1 MNKGKIEFIDWN
13 FRELK
18 EYLIDDNVNEIA
30 VNHDGKVWIAT
41 FDKGWVDT
49 GKKLDRETILSLI
62 QVVADYREVIVDET
76 YPILETEFYDGS
88 RFSGTIGSISPPS
101 FNLRKHSK
109 LVFTLD
115 DYIRQGNI
123 TKEQKQIIQEYIL
136 NKKNILVV
144 GATGSGKTTFANAC
158 IHEIAEVDDRVVIV
172 EDTHEIQCTVR
183 NNLRL
188 IANKKNPM
196 VSILQHCMRRTPE
209 RLIVG
214 EVRGKEALYLLTAWN
229 SGHGGGVCT
238 IHSETALK
246 GLRQLE
252 QYIMLESVNPQREM
266 IADNIHL
273 IVVLEKVKGKRKVVE
288 IKKMIGLEND
298 KYALKDLTE
307 VGICQN

>member
-1 MNKGKIEFIDWN
+1 MNMSEKIEFINWN
-13 FRELK
+13 FRDLK
-18 EYLIDDNVNEIA
+18 EHLDDDNVNEIA
-30 VNHDGKVWIAT
+30 VNDNGEVWIST
-41 FDKGWVDT
+41 FTQGWIDT
-49 GKKLDRETILSLI
+49 GKRLDKKTILSLMK
-62 QVVADYREVIVDET
+62 VVADYREVIIDENN
-76 YPILETEFYDGS
+76 PILETEFYDGS
-88 RFSGTIGSISPPS
+88 RFSGTIEPISSPS

-115 DYIRQGNI
+115 DYIKQGNI
-123 TKEQKQIIQEYIL
+123 TERQKKIIKEYIL

-188 IANKKNPM
+188 IANKKNPI

-229 SGHGGGVCT
+229 SGHGGGICT
-238 IHSETALK
+238 IHSESVLK

-273 IVVLEKVKGKRKVVE
+273 IVVLKKVKGKRKIVE
-288 IKKMIGLEND
+288 IKKMIELKND
-298 KYALKDLTE
+298 KYILENL
-307 VGICQN
+307 I

>member
-1 MNKGKIEFIDWN
+1 MKNQKDKIDFIDWN

-18 EYLIDDNVNEIA
+18 EYLDDSNINEIA
-30 VNHDGKVWIAT
+30 VNDSGEVWVAT
-41 FDKGWVDT
+41 FDRGWIDT
-49 GKKLDRETILSLI
+49 SKRMEKQNILSLM
-62 QVVADYREVIVDET
+62 QVVADYREIIVDEEN
-76 YPILETEFYDGS
+76 PILETEFYDGS
-88 RFSGTIGSISPPS
+88 RFSGTIDPISSPS
-101 FNLRKHSK
+101 FNLRKHST

-115 DYIRQGNI
+115 NYIKQKNI
-123 TKEQKQIIQEYIL
+123 TIEQKKIIQEYII

-158 IHEIAEVDDRVVIV
+158 IEEISSIEDRVVIV
-172 EDTHEIQCTVR
+172 EDTREIQCKVK

-188 IANKKNPM
+188 ISSKLNPM
-196 VSILQHCMRRTPE
+196 VTILQHCMRRTPE

-238 IHSETALK
+238 IHSESASK

-273 IVVLEKVKGKRKVVE
+273 IVVLQKIKGKRKIVE
-288 IKKMIGLEND
+288 IKKMVGLEND
-298 KYALKDLTE
+298 KYILEDLTK
-307 VGICQN
+307 GL